1 MAATTV
7 TAAATM
13 LIAKCSTTTP
23 PKLSAAAAPRISV
36 PKGLAVSTQPPP
48 LLSPLTSAAIASAV
62 FSSLSSADTAFA
74 VQQIADIAE
83 GDSRGLALLIPIVPA
98 ILWVLYNIL
107 QPALNQ
113 INKMRAKGL
122 VVGLGLGFWQY
133 CLMSAPD
140 ASANELASIGA
151 AAVSDDNRGLLLL
164 APVGVAVAWVLFNI
178 LQPALN
184 QINKMRSG

>member
-1 MAATTV
+1 
-7 TAAATM
+7 M
-13 LIAKCSTTTP
+13 LLAKCSTTTTP
-23 PKLSAAAAPRISV
+23 PKLSAAAVPRTSV
-36 PKGLAVSTQPPP
+36 PKGLAASAQPPSF
-48 LLSPLTSAAIASAV
+48 LSPLTSAAIASAV
-62 FSSLSSADTAFA
+62 FSSLGSADTAFA

-98 ILWVLYNIL
+98 LGWVLYNIL

-113 INKMRAKGL
+113 INRMRSNGL
-122 VVGLGLGFWQY
+122 VVGLGLGFWQF

-140 ASANELASIGA
+140 ASASELATIGA
-151 AAVSDDNRGLLLL
+151 AVSEDNRGLLLL
-164 APVGVAVAWVLFNI
+164 APVGVAIAWVLFNI